1 MGTRVWWSI
10 PPGDAPVDGRRG
22 RGATRVR
29 GLPRPEA
36 ALMAVASLAGGWVGA
51 FVARRLPSGVMRTV
65 VTIYGVGVALVML
78 WRG

>member
-1 MGTRVWWSI
+1 
-10 PPGDAPVDGRRG
+10 
-22 RGATRVR
+22 
-29 GLPRPEA
+29 
-36 ALMAVASLAGGWVGA
+36 MAVASLAGGWVGA